1 MSAADLLANI
11 VAATHIG
18 YFLFVVGGSISI
30 VVGARKRWEWIRIP
44 WFRVGHL
51 ASVYIVIFEDVFG
64 IACPLNTIESDLRS
78 TSAAVG
84 AAPTG
89 VGGVLDFLLHQT
101 IPGGVLDVV
110 YWSLAVLLI
119 LLLFLV
125 PPRFRRKNRTGE
137 RFASKSVSE

>member
-18 YFLFVVGGSISI
+18 YFLFVVGGFVSI
-30 VVGARKRWEWIRIP
+30 VAGARKRWKWIANP
-44 WFRVGHL
+44 WFRFAHL
-51 ASVYIVIFEDVFG
+51 GSVYIVIFEDIFG

-78 TSAAVG
+78 TSATVG
-84 AAPTG
+84 EAPSAAG
-89 VGGVLDFLLHQT
+89 RFLDFLLHQT
-101 IPGGVLDVV
+101 IPGGVLDVI

-125 PPRFRRKNRTGE
+125 PPRFRLAR
-137 RFASKSVSE
+137 